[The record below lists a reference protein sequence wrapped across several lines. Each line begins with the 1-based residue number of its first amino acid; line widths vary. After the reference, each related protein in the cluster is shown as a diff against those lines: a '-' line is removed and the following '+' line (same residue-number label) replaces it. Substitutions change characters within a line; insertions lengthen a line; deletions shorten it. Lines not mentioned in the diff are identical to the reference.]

1 MDSIKLALQ
10 TVSFQRISALERR
23 KVLKMKLPEKDELK
37 ELLIKGWMTHDG
49 MWFYHCLQE
58 CGIEKTNRI
67 NKAAIRAM
75 SAIEIKRIQK
85 AVGARNLDTWHEFKR
100 FFELTMEI
108 ATGEFMKFTYRVP
121 AKNRIHG
128 EWLGSCFAYEG
139 VKALGVIDR
148 YECGIMLRIETWL
161 DTLGI
166 QYEVEPKVTGCMM
179 HTDGKCFRDYR
190 FSFDK

>member
-1 MDSIKLALQ
+1 
-10 TVSFQRISALERR
+10 
-23 KVLKMKLPEKDELK
+23 MKLPKKDELK

-49 MWFYHCLQE
+49 MWFYHCVQE

-85 AVGARNLDTWHEFKR
+85 AVGAGGVDTLDAFKQ
-100 FFELTMEI
+100 FFEITMEI
-108 ATGEFMKFTYRVP
+108 ATAEFMKYSYSLP
-121 AKNRIHG
+121 ANNIMHF
-128 EWLGSCFAYEG
+128 EWESCFAYEG

-166 QYEVEPKVTGCMM
+166 KYEVEPKVTGCMM
-179 HTDGKCFRDYR
+179 HTDGQCFRDYR
-190 FSFDK
+190 FFFG

>member
-1 MDSIKLALQ
+1 
-10 TVSFQRISALERR
+10 
-23 KVLKMKLPEKDELK
+23 MKLPEKDELK
-37 ELLIKGWMTHDG
+37 ELLIKGWMTHDA

-85 AVGARNLDTWHEFKR
+85 AVGAGKLDTFDKFKR
-100 FFELTMEI
+100 FFEITMQI
-108 ATGEFMKFTYRVP
+108 VKGEFMEFTYSMP
-121 AKNRIHG
+121 AKNRMHS
-128 EWLGSCFAYEG
+128 EWRGSCFAYDG

-161 DTLGI
+161 DALGI
-166 QYEVEPKVTGCMM
+166 KYEVEPKVTGCMM
-179 HTDGKCFRDYR
+179 RTGGRCFRDYR
-190 FSFDK
+190 FFFDK